1 MSCGEAR
8 QRTAEKAAD
17 RNILQN
23 VEKRHIDKIGVA
35 AIVHILCRE
44 ALISCAGWQRKF
56 ENSIGLLMY
65 ASVTHDAGNC
75 FRKSRFPA
83 RKRKK
88 PCIHKRIFGKSI
100 DERPAKAA
108 ARDTFGHWESDTV
121 VGRKRAG
128 EAAVFTIV
136 ERLTGYYISIRI
148 DGKNTAGVAD
158 AMEQL
163 KAQYGE
169 KFSQVFRSI
178 TTDNG
183 SEFASFDKFEASGIS
198 IYFAHPYTSCE
209 RPVNRNQRYSQKT
222 AGLSHSG

>member
-23 VEKRHIDKIGVA
+23 VEKRHIDKIRVA

-44 ALISCAGWQRKF
+44 ALISCAEWQRKF

-75 FRKSRFPA
+75 FRKSRSPA
-83 RKRKK
+83 RKRKN
-88 PCIHKRIFGKSI
+88 PCIHKRICGKSI

-108 ARDTFGHWESDTV
+108 AWDTFGHWESDTV

-136 ERLTGYYISIRI
+136 ERLTGCYISIRI
-148 DGKNTAGVAD
+148 DGKNTAGVTD
-158 AMEQL
+158 AME
-163 KAQYGE
+163 
-169 KFSQVFRSI
+169 
-178 TTDNG
+178 
-183 SEFASFDKFEASGIS
+183 
-198 IYFAHPYTSCE
+198 
-209 RPVNRNQRYSQKT
+209 
-222 AGLSHSG
+222 